1 MLCEILWR
9 FEGLGTYGTFV
20 ILLVRVRGNV
30 LSQHGLRFASVFAKL
45 TRKHAMTFLVFFKS
59 RPRRKTHVTDFAT
72 PWLMGACLVHYT
84 FCPAG
89 ENSMAVSARALGL
102 IVLHGVMTTPNGQ
115 PSRNSDELAACKR
128 RGLSH
133 TYTACSHSLVASL
146 PCFSRVML

>member
-9 FEGLGTYGTFV
+9 FEGLGTCGTFV

-59 RPRRKTHVTDFAT
+59 RPRRKTHVTDVAT
-72 PWLMGACLVHYT
+72 PWLMGACLMRYA

-89 ENSMAVSARALGL
+89 ENSMAVRARALGL
-102 IVLHGVMTTPNGQ
+102 IVLHGVMITPMVN
-115 PSRNSDELAACKR
+115 RRDELAACKR
-128 RGLSH
+128 RGFSH
-133 TYTACSHSLVASL
+133 TYTACSHGLVASL